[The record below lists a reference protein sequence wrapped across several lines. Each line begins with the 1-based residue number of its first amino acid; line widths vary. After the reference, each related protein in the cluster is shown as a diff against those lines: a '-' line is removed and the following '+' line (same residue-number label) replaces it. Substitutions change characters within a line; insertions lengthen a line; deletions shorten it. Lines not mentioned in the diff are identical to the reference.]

1 MKNLLLYIL
10 DYFVD
15 NGWALL
21 LLRIYSHFVQILPL
35 LHSVIPQRW
44 CISMAT
50 GNFQNIYIYT
60 ISYTEHEHIKNKQ
73 E

>member
-21 LLRIYSHFVQILPL
+21 LLRRYSHFVQILPL

-50 GNFQNIYIYT
+50 GNFQYIYIYT